1 MASQDSL
8 MMEKIHEAKIIELVD
23 FEELSKQIEKL
34 TLEQKA
40 EIARRLLK
48 DKPGGIIIIGDN
60 NMITNSNVIQLG
72 GTAEEISKQIND
84 LPPEEFAELVR
95 AVALT
100 MKNNNQEQQ

>member
-1 MASQDSL
+1 
-8 MMEKIHEAKIIELVD
+8 MMEEIHEAKIIKLVNFD
-23 FEELSKQIEKL
+23 ELSKQIEKL

-40 EIARRLLK
+40 EIAKRLLE
-48 DKPGGIIIIGDN
+48 DKPGGIVIIGDN

-84 LPPEEFAELVR
+84 LPPDEFAELVR

-100 MKNNNQEQQ
+100 MKNNNQKQQ

>member
-1 MASQDSL
+1 

-23 FEELSKQIEKL
+23 FDELSKQIAKL

-40 EIARRLLK
+40 EIARRLLE
-48 DKPGGIIIIGDN
+48 DKPGGIVIIGDN

-72 GTAEEISKQIND
+72 GTAEEISKQINN
-84 LPPEEFAELVR
+84 LPPDEFAELVR

-100 MKNNNQEQQ
+100 MKNNNQKQQ

>member
-1 MASQDSL
+1 

-23 FEELSKQIEKL
+23 FDELSKQIEKL

-40 EIARRLLK
+40 EIAKRLLE
-48 DKPGGIIIIGDN
+48 DKPGGIVIIGDN